1 MRCVWRVRL
10 CREFR
15 PAYHASSFRPAQHWY
30 APGIGS
36 LEACLELSL
45 FFVTG
50 LTIIWLENQI
60 VAFFSDPISDGFFS
74 SFFFVSFLLLFFSFV
89 TETDCILNV
98 LRPQRGLAAL
108 H

>member
-1 MRCVWRVRL
+1 
-10 CREFR
+10 
-15 PAYHASSFRPAQHWY
+15 
-30 APGIGS
+30 

-74 SFFFVSFLLLFFSFV
+74 SFFLFLFFFFFFL
-89 TETDCILNV
+89 CN
-98 LRPQRGLAAL
+98 
-108 H
+108 